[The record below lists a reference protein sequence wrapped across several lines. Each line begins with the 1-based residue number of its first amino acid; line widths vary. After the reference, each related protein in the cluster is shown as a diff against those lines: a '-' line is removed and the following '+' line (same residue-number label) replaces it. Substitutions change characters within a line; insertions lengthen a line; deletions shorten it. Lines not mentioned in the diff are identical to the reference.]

1 MKNVL
6 QDLRFGLRVLRKN
19 PGFTAVAVL
28 TLALGIGA
36 NTAIFSVVNSV
47 VLAPLPFPGHERLV
61 TLWFRAN
68 QLGRFPMTQGHFA
81 FLRAEKQS
89 FENLAAYYAT
99 YFTLTGEGEAD
110 RLRGAIVSH
119 EFLPTLGV
127 EPLQGRWFLPEEDTP
142 NNYFAAVIG
151 YGLWQ
156 RRFGGDPQIIGKAL
170 QLNGQAFTVVGI
182 MPAGFDFPSDAE
194 LWTPIGV
201 DAAQTGSYYLRS
213 IGRLK
218 AGVSLAAA
226 NAETNEL
233 GRRFALSRPDVHADG
248 ADFDTMLTPL
258 KQELVGDVQPALL
271 VLLGAVGF
279 VLLIACA
286 NVANLLLARS
296 TGRAREIAVRGALG
310 AGRWRVARQL
320 ITESL
325 LLALLGGGA
334 GLLVAVWA
342 VGLLRGL
349 PLQEIP
355 RIDELAID
363 LRVLA
368 FTFAASL
375 LTGALFGLAPVLR
388 ASRLSLLEALK
399 EGARGSSLSFAAGRA
414 HGLLVAAQFALSLV
428 LLAGAGLLLKSF
440 GLLLRV
446 DPGFRPQSVLAL
458 QISLPGSTYPEQERV
473 RRFYTELRE
482 RVGRLPGVEAAGL
495 VGILPF
501 SQQQTQDSFTVEGRE
516 SEYRKSPSI
525 AGLRPVSGAYFEAMG
540 IPLIDGR
547 MFSETDQS
555 DAPPVTIISQSMA
568 RQYWPGGAVG
578 RRLKRGRP
586 DDTDNPWMTIVGVVG
601 DVKEQALD
609 GEAEFLLYQ
618 PHAQFTWN
626 SMALVA
632 RTRSELV
639 ARTRSELVTRARTEP
654 TAVVAALREQVRQ
667 LDAQVPI
674 YQVRTMQEAI
684 DSSLKQRRFS
694 TFLIGLFAA
703 VALLLS
709 AVGIYGTMAL
719 NVGSRVREIAI
730 RMAIGADRPTLL
742 RMVLTRGLRLAF
754 VGLGLGLVAAFGLT
768 RLLSGFLYGVSPL
781 DPQVFAL
788 ASLVLFLT
796 GTVACYLPAYRAT
809 RVDPMLALRDE

>member
-1 MKNVL
+1 MRNVL

-68 QLGRFPMTQGHFA
+68 QLGRFAMTQGHFA

-89 FENLAAYYAT
+89 FENLAAYSPAF
-99 YFTLTGEGEAD
+99 FTLTGEGDAD

-201 DAAQTGSYYLRS
+201 DPAQTNSYYLRS

-218 AGVSLAAA
+218 TGVALAAA

-233 GRRFALSRPDVHADG
+233 GRRFALSRPDVHPDG
-248 ADFDTMLTPL
+248 ADFDTLLTPL
-258 KQELVGDVQPALL
+258 KQQLVGDVQPALL

-334 GLLVAVWA
+334 GLLIAVWA

-375 LTGALFGLAPVLR
+375 VTGALFGLAPVLR

-414 HGLLVAAQFALSLV
+414 HGLLVAGQFALSLV

-446 DPGFRPQSVLAL
+446 DPGFRPQSVLTL
-458 QISLPGSTYPEQERV
+458 QISLPGSTYPEPERV
-473 RRFYTELRE
+473 RRFYAELRE
-482 RVGRLPGVEAAGL
+482 RVSGLPEVESAGL

-501 SQQQTQDSFTVEGRE
+501 SQQETEDSFTVEGRE

-525 AGLRPVSGAYFEAMG
+525 AGLRPVSGAYFDAMG
-540 IPLIDGR
+540 IPLIGGR
-547 MFSETDQS
+547 TFSETDLA
-555 DAPPVTIISQSMA
+555 DAAPVTIIPQSMA
-568 RQYWPGGAVG
+568 RQYWPEGAVG
-578 RRLKRGRP
+578 RRVKRGRP
-586 DDTDNPWMTIVGVVG
+586 DDGDNPWMTIVGVVG

-609 GEAEFLLYQ
+609 GEAPFLLYY
-618 PHAQFTWN
+618 PHAQFSWN
-626 SMALVA
+626 SMTLVA
-632 RTRSELV
+632 RTRH
-639 ARTRSELVTRARTEP
+639 EP
-654 TAVVAALREQVRQ
+654 TAVVAAVRAQVRD

-719 NVGSRVREIAI
+719 IVGSRLREIAI
-730 RMAIGADRPTLL
+730 RMAIGADRRTLL

-754 VGLGLGLVAAFGLT
+754 VGLGLGLAAAFGLT

-781 DPQVFAL
+781 DPHVFVL
-788 ASLVLFLT
+788 ASLVLLLT
-796 GTVACYLPAYRAT
+796 ETVACYLPAYRAT

>member
-1 MKNVL
+1 MRNVL

-68 QLGRFPMTQGHFA
+68 QLGRFAMTEGHFA
-81 FLRAEKQS
+81 FLRTEKQS
-89 FENLAAYYAT
+89 FENLAAYST
-99 YFTLTGEGEAD
+99 TFFTLTGEGEAD

-127 EPLQGRWFLPEEDTP
+127 EP
-142 NNYFAAVIG
+142 
-151 YGLWQ
+151 
-156 RRFGGDPQIIGKAL
+156 
-170 QLNGQAFTVVGI
+170 
-182 MPAGFDFPSDAE
+182 
-194 LWTPIGV
+194 
-201 DAAQTGSYYLRS
+201 
-213 IGRLK
+213 
-218 AGVSLAAA
+218 
-226 NAETNEL
+226 
-233 GRRFALSRPDVHADG
+233 
-248 ADFDTMLTPL
+248 
-258 KQELVGDVQPALL
+258 
-271 VLLGAVGF
+271 
-279 VLLIACA
+279 
-286 NVANLLLARS
+286 
-296 TGRAREIAVRGALG
+296 
-310 AGRWRVARQL
+310 
-320 ITESL
+320 
-325 LLALLGGGA
+325 
-334 GLLVAVWA
+334 
-342 VGLLRGL
+342 
-349 PLQEIP
+349 
-355 RIDELAID
+355 
-363 LRVLA
+363 
-368 FTFAASL
+368 
-375 LTGALFGLAPVLR
+375 LAPVLR

-414 HGLLVAAQFALSLV
+414 HGLLVAGQFALSLV

-458 QISLPGSTYPEQERV
+458 QISLPGSTYPEPERV
-473 RRFYTELRE
+473 RRFYTDLRE

-495 VGILPF
+495 VGITPF
-501 SQQQTQDSFTVEGRE
+501 SQQQNQDSFTVEGRE
-516 SEYRKSPSI
+516 SEYRQSPSI
-525 AGLRPVSGAYFEAMG
+525 AGLRPVSGTYFEALG

-547 MFSETDQS
+547 TFSETDQA
-555 DAPPVTIISQSMA
+555 DAAPVTIISESMA

-578 RRLKRGRP
+578 RRVKRGRP
-586 DDTDNPWMTIVGVVG
+586 DNADGPWLTIVGVVG

-609 GEAEFLLYQ
+609 GEAQFLLYY
-618 PHAQFTWN
+618 PHAQFSWN

-632 RTRSELV
+632 RTRNEPAALV
-639 ARTRSELVTRARTEP
+639 A
-654 TAVVAALREQVRQ
+654 AVREQVRQ

-703 VALLLS
+703 VALALS

-719 NVGSRVREIAI
+719 NVGSRLREIAI
-730 RMAIGADRPTLL
+730 RMAIGADRRTLL

-781 DPQVFAL
+781 DPQVFVL
-788 ASLVLFLT
+788 ASLVLVLT

-809 RVDPMLALRDE
+809 RVDPMLALRYE